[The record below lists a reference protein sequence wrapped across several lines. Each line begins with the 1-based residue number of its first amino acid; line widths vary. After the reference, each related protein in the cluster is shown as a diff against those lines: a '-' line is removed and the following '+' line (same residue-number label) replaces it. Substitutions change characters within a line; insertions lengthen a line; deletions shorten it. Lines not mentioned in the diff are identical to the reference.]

1 MIFQYFS
8 YMSMVRD
15 ELLLPGV
22 FLKEEI
28 YILFLCFHGTFREL
42 TLAIRTK
49 LKNLEDGSVSSSKGI
64 PSHGPTN
71 ILLPDCT

>member
-8 YMSMVRD
+8 YICMVRD

-22 FLKEEI
+22 FLEEEI
-28 YILFLCFHGTFREL
+28 HILFLCFHGTFREL

-49 LKNLEDGSVSSSKGI
+49 LKNLEDG
-64 PSHGPTN
+64 T
-71 ILLPDCT
+71 

>member
-22 FLKEEI
+22 FLKEKI
-28 YILFLCFHGTFREL
+28 YIVFLCFHGTCSGTYFG
-42 TLAIRTK
+42 
-49 LKNLEDGSVSSSKGI
+49 DSY
-64 PSHGPTN
+64 
-71 ILLPDCT
+71 